1 MQILRILHR
10 LGKKILKRMPP
21 IYFGHFPKNA
31 PLGSVLLFPFDARI
45 LRCGLTAILEFKQET
60 SGKVLDWRQ
69 LEEDLSCFSSID
81 DFLKDKS
88 SFLSRLEKETRLQ
101 EDELFCLFV
110 RDAKQQEILQSIA
123 RRIQSILAQ
132 EESQWEMDEAKNAIL
147 IRLRDIHWRIEKEH
161 FSNMAA
167 MQKLSVIK
175 LDSVPCIILHALRR
189 INSIFNILDRL
200 EIRGRDSAGFVIT
213 LSFTSEGYKEFSRC
227 LEQNSLMEKFLERKQ
242 LTELVSLS
250 IRECVLPN
258 GHTVSFIFK
267 VCNPVGKLG
276 DNVTELRKLIQEDYL
291 FHYALAN
298 SSQPIQYLS
307 HTRWASNGIINI
319 YNCHPLDNALV
330 CVTKSMEEEIP
341 ELESH
346 SVYQNK
352 GHIFAVLNGDI
363 DNYDEL
369 KEKIAQEQN
378 VQISERITTDA
389 KIISTAVQQ
398 EVQKGLSVEQAFRK
412 AVFGFTGSHAIAL
425 QSDLEPGKV
434 FLALRGSGQA
444 IYVGIAADR
453 YIVASEVYGIVEDT
467 EYYLAMD
474 GETPRVQG
482 KPETQGQ
489 IFILDHNK
497 GGLEGIQAFYY
508 DGIPIKLAPEKIK
521 KAEITTRDIDR
532 QNFPHFF
539 AKEVHQASSSMINTI
554 KGKFQYLE
562 NKIYIEQEKI
572 LSPKILEA
580 LQKGKIKKIYTIG
593 QGTASIAA
601 FAIAY
606 RMEKT
611 LESFQVRG
619 IKSSELSGF
628 YLKPDMSDILV
639 IAVTQSG
646 TTTDTNR
653 AIDMVKKRG
662 AYTMAIVNRRNSQ
675 VTTMV
680 DSVFYTSDG
689 RDIEMSVAST
699 KAFYSQVTAGEI
711 LTTAIGQATQS
722 ISSQEILSRIE
733 SLKNLPALLS
743 HVIAQKEKIA
753 ELAEK
758 WSLLRR
764 HWAIV
769 GSGANYV
776 AAQEIRIKLSELCY
790 KSIACDYIEDKKHID
805 LSSEPMVLVCAAGS
819 PPSVLGDIIKD
830 VAIFK
835 AHNSLPIVITQEGE
849 RRFDPYAMGIIEVP
863 KADELSSLILNTL
876 AGHLFGYYSALSIH
890 RQSRFFAGLRDRL
903 VMNLTQ
909 GSQSSLERN
918 VEIQKDILQF
928 SKEFHQRRQQGL
940 FHSSLSPSTCAE
952 ITMLLAHA
960 TGRMSRQQF
969 YEEFGQVA
977 TPTSILNVLVDRL
990 HRAVEEMARPI
1001 DAIKH
1006 QAKTVTVGTSRL
1018 EMDDH
1023 GILFDAM
1030 AKASIPPETLRDH
1043 IFQRLRQLQHA
1054 IANIKGYSY
1063 YQIQNLN
1070 ISGQPTK
1077 ESTVRLL
1084 RREGFA
1090 ASLPSRSANAPVPL
1104 VGTKRSVV
1112 QKGDLFIGYGLG
1124 DSRPILIIPI
1134 FSPQGVVT
1142 HQILF
1147 HIDFAEKITKEEAKA
1162 MVYSQYE
1169 EIQNMVTEANIPWSD
1184 NLLNLVPVHIL
1195 CCNDAQDIA
1204 RSIMDG
1210 VAREST

>member
-1 MQILRILHR
+1 MNMISILRK
-10 LGKKILKRMPP
+10 LGQRICNKIPSV
-21 IYFGHFPKNA
+21 YFGHFPENA
-31 PLGSVLLFPFDARI
+31 TEGSILLFPLDYRI
-45 LRCGLTAILEFKQET
+45 LRCGLAAILEFKQARLA
-60 SGKVLDWRQ
+60 SALDWKK
-69 LEEDLSCFSSID
+69 LNEDLSAFTSIE

-88 SFLSRLEKETRLQ
+88 GFLNRLEKETRLQ
-101 EDELFCLFV
+101 EDELFSLFV
-110 RDAKQQEILQSIA
+110 KETRHQETLHAISQKIHSL
-123 RRIQSILAQ
+123 LLQ
-132 EESQWEMDEAKNAIL
+132 EETQWEMDEAKNAVL

-161 FSNMAA
+161 FANMAA
-167 MQKLSVIK
+167 MQKLSVVK
-175 LDSVPCIILHALRR
+175 LDSVPFVILHALRR

-200 EIRGRDSAGFVIT
+200 EIRGRDSAGFIIT
-213 LSFTSEGYKEFSRC
+213 LSCSPDNYQEFTRC
-227 LEQNSLMEKFLERKQ
+227 LEKNNLMERFIERKEY
-242 LTELVSLS
+242 TELISLS
-250 IRECVLPN
+250 IRECHLQDSYSL
-258 GHTVSFIFK
+258 SFVFK

-276 DNVTELRKLIQEDYL
+276 DNVAEMKKLIQEDSI

-298 SSQPIQYLS
+298 SSHPIQYLS

-330 CVTKSMEEEIP
+330 CMTKSMEEEIP
-341 ELESH
+341 ALEFHPYYKS
-346 SVYQNK
+346 K

-369 KEKIAQEQN
+369 KAKIAQDQN
-378 VQISERITTDA
+378 VYISERITTDA
-389 KIISTAVQQ
+389 KIISMAVQQ
-398 EVQKGLSVEQAFRK
+398 EVQKGLNMEEAFRK
-412 AVFGFTGSHAIAL
+412 AVSGFTGSHAIAL
-425 QSDLEPGKV
+425 QSDWEPGKV
-434 FLALRGSGQA
+434 FLALKGSGQA
-444 IYVGIAADR
+444 IYIGLASDR

-474 GETPRVQG
+474 GETPRVPG

-489 IFILDHNK
+489 IFILDHKK

-508 DGIPIKLAPEKIK
+508 DGTPINLTPEKVK

-539 AKEVHQASSSMINTI
+539 AKEVHQARSSMINTI
-554 KGKFQYLE
+554 KGKFQAKE
-562 NKIYIEQEKI
+562 GNVYIEQEKI

-580 LQKGKIKKIYTIG
+580 LETQKIKKIYTIG

-606 RMEKT
+606 RMEKS
-611 LESFQVRG
+611 LDKFQVRG
-619 IKSSELSGF
+619 LKSSELSGF
-628 YLKPDMSDILV
+628 YLKPDMSDSLV

-662 AYTMAIVNRRNSQ
+662 AYTMSIVNRRNSQ

-711 LTTAIGQATQS
+711 LTVAIGQATHCVS
-722 ISSQEILSRIE
+722 PQEIAERMQSLKDLPDLLSR
-733 SLKNLPALLS
+733 
-743 HVIAQKEKIA
+743 VIAQKEKIA

-758 WSLLRR
+758 WVPLRR

-790 KSIACDYIEDKKHID
+790 KSIACDYVEDKKHID
-805 LSSEPMVLVCAAGS
+805 LSSEPLVLVCAAGS
-819 PPSVLGDIIKD
+819 PHGVLGDIIKD

-835 AHNSLPIVITQEGE
+835 AHNSLPVVITQEGE
-849 RRFDPYAMGIIEVP
+849 KRFDPYAVGIIEVP

-876 AGHLFGYYSALSIH
+876 AGHLFGYYAALSIH
-890 RQSRFFAGLRDRL
+890 RQSRFFAALRDQI

-909 GSQSSLERN
+909 GNQSSLERN
-918 VEIQKDILQF
+918 TEIQKDILQF
-928 SKEFHQRRQQGL
+928 AREFQQRKQQGL
-940 FHSSLSPSTCAE
+940 FTSSLSPSTCAE
-952 ITMLLAHA
+952 ITTLLAHA
-960 TGRMSRQQF
+960 TGRMSKQQF
-969 YEEFGQVA
+969 LEEFGQVA
-977 TPTSILNVLVDRL
+977 SPTTILNTLIDRL

-1018 EMDDH
+1018 EIDDH
-1023 GILFDAM
+1023 GILCEAL
-1030 AKASIPPETLRDH
+1030 AKAGVPIETLKEH
-1043 IFQRLRQLQHA
+1043 IVHRLLPIQNA
-1054 IANIKGYSY
+1054 IASIKGYSY
-1063 YQIQNLN
+1063 YQIQGLN

-1077 ESTVRLL
+1077 ESTIRLM

-1090 ASLPSRSANAPVPL
+1090 ATLPSRSAISPVPL

-1112 QKGDLFIGYGLG
+1112 QKGDIFIGYGLG
-1124 DSRPILIIPI
+1124 DSKPILIIPI
-1134 FSPQGVVT
+1134 FSSQNIVT
-1142 HQILF
+1142 HQLLF
-1147 HIDFAEKITKEEAKA
+1147 HIDFAEKVSPEEAKA
-1162 MVYSQYE
+1162 LVYSEYE

-1184 NLLNLVPVHIL
+1184 NLLNLVPVPIL
-1195 CCNDAQDIA
+1195 CSNEADNIAQEI
-1204 RSIMDG
+1204 IMKQKK
-1210 VAREST
+1210 A